1 MKQDTEKKISRVL
14 EALEN
19 PSAFTSD
26 ELKEL
31 FKDEECLKAARAIL
45 YGREALARSKGSLP
59 DADKEWDTFRKRRK
73 KHSTT
78 IYMLR
83 LSSVAACIL
92 FFLYFA
98 LKPVDSDDSIQV
110 FEANSVTQVVKQEI
124 IDGQQI
130 ISVPRGLQ
138 KRIILP
144 DGTSVILNADS
155 RLSYDMHLFGEKN
168 RTVNLSGEGFF
179 VVSKDSL
186 HPFIVQSGKINTCV
200 LGTSF
205 NIRNYRSESPNV
217 TLFSGSLQVAS
228 VTDKENLLIKP
239 GEQVELNK
247 EDELCVK
254 ENVHIADA
262 KSWTEKTFFFDNKT
276 LKEIL
281 CELGRWYNVNVI
293 FKDKDRMNDRLHFKA
308 SRDESLNSVI
318 ELLGF
323 ISDDISIID
332 NKTIIVG
339 K

>member
-1 MKQDTEKKISRVL
+1 MNQDIENKISRVL

-26 ELKEL
+26 ELKDL

-45 YGREALARSKGSLP
+45 HGREAVARNQVPLP
-59 DADKEWDTFRKRRK
+59 DVDKEWDTFRKRRK

-83 LSSVAACIL
+83 FSAVACIL
-92 FFLYFA
+92 FFLYIA
-98 LKPVDSDDSIQV
+98 LKPVSGNESIQV
-110 FEANSVTQVVKQEI
+110 FEANSVTHVVQQEI
-124 IDGQQI
+124 VDGRKI
-130 ISVPRGLQ
+130 ITVPRGLQ
-138 KRIILP
+138 TRIVLP
-144 DGTSVILNADS
+144 DGTSVTLNADS
-155 RLSYDMHLFGEKN
+155 RLSYDTNLFGKKN

-186 HPFIVQSGKINTCV
+186 HPFIVQSGTIQTCV

-217 TLFSGSLQVAS
+217 TLFSGSLQVTS
-228 VTDKENLLIKP
+228 MTDKENLLIRP
-239 GEQVELNK
+239 GEQVEVDKQDKLYLKKNA
-247 EDELCVK
+247 
-254 ENVHIADA
+254 HIAEV
-262 KSWTEKTFFFDNKT
+262 KSWTEQTFYFDNKT
-276 LKEIL
+276 LKDIL

-308 SRDESLNSVI
+308 SRDESLDSVI

-323 ISDDISIID
+323 ISDDISIIGK
-332 NKTIIVG
+332 KTILVG